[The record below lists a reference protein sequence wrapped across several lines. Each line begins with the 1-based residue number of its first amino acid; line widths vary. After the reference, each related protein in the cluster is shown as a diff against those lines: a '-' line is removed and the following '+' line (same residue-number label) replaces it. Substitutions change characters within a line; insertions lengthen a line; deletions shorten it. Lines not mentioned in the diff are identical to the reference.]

1 MSRDLLVQMAY
12 CISSQ
17 VVAQLLI
24 ILDKWINVI

>member
-12 CISSQ
+12 YISSQ